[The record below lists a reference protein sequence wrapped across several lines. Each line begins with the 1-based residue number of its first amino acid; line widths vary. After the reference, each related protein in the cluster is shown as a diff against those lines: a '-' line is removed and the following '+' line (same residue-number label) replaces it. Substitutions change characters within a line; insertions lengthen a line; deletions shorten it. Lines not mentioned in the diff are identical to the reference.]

1 MTEESPRSD
10 APLVDQ
16 NDADLMSLAA
26 GGESTAIEVLYDRY
40 NRIVF
45 SFALRIIGDRQSA
58 EELLQE
64 VFFRVWR
71 QAGAYSDRRGSFVT
85 WLLSIT
91 HNMAIDEVR
100 RRRRRPQ
107 RADQE
112 DPIEFLASMADRGRS
127 VEQDVLLNSLRDQV
141 NAAMNELPVAQRDAL
156 ELAYFR
162 GLTQR
167 EIADELGEPLGTI
180 KTRMRLGLRKLRA
193 NLEQQEVESA

>member
-1 MTEESPRSD
+1 
-10 APLVDQ
+10 
-16 NDADLMSLAA
+16 
-26 GGESTAIEVLYDRY
+26 
-40 NRIVF
+40 
-45 SFALRIIGDRQSA
+45 
-58 EELLQE
+58 

-71 QAGAYSDRRGSFVT
+71 QADAYSDRRGSFVT

-112 DPIEFLASMADRGRS
+112 DPIEFLSTMADRGRS
-127 VEQDVLLNSLRDQV
+127 VEQDVLLNTLRDQV
-141 NAAMNELPVAQRDAL
+141 NEAMNDLPDAQRDAL

-167 EIADELGEPLGTI
+167 EIAEELGEPLGTI
-180 KTRMRLGLRKLRA
+180 KTRMRLGLRRLRA

>member
-1 MTEESPRSD
+1 MTLAVSGD
-10 APLVDQ
+10 AR
-16 NDADLMSLAA
+16 
-26 GGESTAIEVLYDRY
+26 AIEVLYDRY

-45 SFALRIIGDRQSA
+45 SFALRIVGDRQIA

-71 QAGAYSDRRGSFVT
+71 QAATFTDRRGSFVT

-91 HNMAIDEVR
+91 HNMAIDELR

-112 DPIEFLASMADRGRS
+112 DPVQVLANLPDRGNS
-127 VEQDVLLNSLRDQV
+127 VEHDVWLNSLRDQV
-141 NAAMNELPVAQRDAL
+141 NVAMEALPAAQRDAL

-167 EIADELGEPLGTI
+167 EIADELGQPLGTI
-180 KTRMRLGLRKLRA
+180 KTRMRLGLRKLRDI
-193 NLEQQEVESA
+193 LKQHEVESA

>member
-1 MTEESPRSD
+1 MTADTPRAD
-10 APLVDQ
+10 APLVDLG
-16 NDADLMSLAA
+16 DADLMALAA
-26 GGESTAIEVLYDRY
+26 SGDARAIEVLYDRY

-45 SFALRIIGDRQSA
+45 SFALRIVGDRQIA

-64 VFFRVWR
+64 VFLRAWR
-71 QAGAYSDRRGSFVT
+71 QATTYSDRRGSFVT

-91 HNMAIDEVR
+91 HNMAIDELR

-112 DPIEFLASMADRGRS
+112 DPIEVLANMPDRGNS
-127 VEQDVLLNSLRDQV
+127 VERDVWLNTLRDEVNTAMNSLPQ
-141 NAAMNELPVAQRDAL
+141 AQRDAL

-180 KTRMRLGLRKLRA
+180 KTRMRLGLRKLRTT
-193 NLEQQEVESA
+193 LEQNEVESA